1 MNTPTVGAGPAAGA
15 TTQLAPADRELKS
28 RINEFVGLVFYG
40 QLLKAMQNSSL
51 KGEIGHGGRGE
62 EVFAGQLHL
71 ELAQRAG
78 KASASPLT
86 QAIYRQLVTP
96 SRRAAATQARTV

>member
-1 MNTPTVGAGPAAGA
+1 MNTPAVGASPVAGA
-15 TTQLAPADRELKS
+15 TTRAAPADRELKS
-28 RINEFVGLVFYG
+28 RINEFVGLAFYG
-40 QLLKAMQNSSL
+40 QLLKAMENSPL

-62 EVFAGQLHL
+62 EVFAGQLHM

-86 QAIYRQLVTP
+86 EAIYRQLVAP
-96 SRRAAATQARTV
+96 SQRAAATQARTV